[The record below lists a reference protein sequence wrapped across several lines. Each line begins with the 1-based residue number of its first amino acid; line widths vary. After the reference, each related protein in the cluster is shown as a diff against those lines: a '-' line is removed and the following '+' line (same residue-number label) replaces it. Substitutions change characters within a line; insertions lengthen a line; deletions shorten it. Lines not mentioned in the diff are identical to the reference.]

1 VGGLHDCEVPPIE
14 RRQRRN
20 PEALGRSHDRGVDRP
35 QRQVA
40 VPPNELADAQPVAGA
55 HGLHRERAAGDVA
68 EKPDFR
74 LRTDAGRQQ
83 IRDLGDR
90 QDGDDQRPRMRLEQL
105 TTGVVMAVVGID
117 VSVERSGVDE
127 ERYRPASLARISSI
141 RTEMSSRPL
150 APAAAAPNF
159 RLGPVRK

>member
-1 VGGLHDCEVPPIE
+1 VPTIE

-20 PEALGRSHDRGVDRP
+20 PEALGRSHDRGVDRS
-35 QRQVA
+35 QGQVA
-40 VPPNELADAQPVAGA
+40 VLPDELADSQPIAGA
-55 HGLHRERAAGDVA
+55 HRLYREGAAGDIA

-74 LRTDAGRQQ
+74 LRTDASRQQ

-90 QDGDDQRPRMRLEQL
+90 QDRDDERARMRLEQP

-117 VSVERSGVDE
+117 VSVERSRVDE
-127 ERYRPASLARISSI
+127 ERYRPASLAKISSI

-150 APAAAAPNF
+150 APAPAAANF
-159 RLGPVRK
+159 RLGPIRK